1 MLTGAVC
8 LKVKKGLVRSPTYM
22 ALIQLQYTVSRV
34 YVMSITENDS
44 LNNVKR

>member
-8 LKVKKGLVRSPTYM
+8 LKGLVRSPTYM
-22 ALIQLQYTVSRV
+22 ALIQLHYTFSCV